1 MEDIFKQLTKIIKNC
16 DNVIFMTHQNMD
28 LDGFASI
35 LALSHIVESFKKDNY
50 ILVDNILKNA
60 SIKKTIEKLKE
71 SNLNYNY
78 IYKKNAL
85 EYLKQNTILI
95 ILDVHKPSMVE
106 MPSILNKTDNIV
118 VIDHHIKCKQYI
130 QNTILNYIN
139 SNMSSTVEIIT
150 EYLKYLNKSV
160 DPIVATMMLA
170 GIEID
175 TNSFNVKTLATTYE
189 TAAYLM
195 KMGAD
200 NILKQE
206 LLKEDKDEYIIRQK
220 YIENSY
226 MLNNNISIC
235 TLDTKIVDNNI
246 LAQIA
251 EDLLQFDNVES
262 AFCIGYISKNKV
274 GISARSIGKY
284 NVEHIMKNLGGG
296 GHSTEA
302 ATQIRNVNIES
313 ALNMLMNEIDK
324 DEVT

>member
-35 LALSHIVESFKKDNY
+35 LALSHVVESFKKDNY
-50 ILVDNILKNA
+50 ILVDNILKNT
-60 SIKKTIEKLKE
+60 SIKKAIEKLKE
-71 SNLNYNY
+71 SHLNYNY

-85 EYLKQNTILI
+85 EYLNPNTILI
-95 ILDVHKPSMVE
+95 ILDVHKPTMVE
-106 MPSILNKTDNIV
+106 MPSILNKTNNIV

-160 DPIVATMMLA
+160 DPIVSTMMLA

-175 TNSFNVKTLATTYE
+175 TNSFNVKTAATTYE

-195 KMGAD
+195 RMGAD

-206 LLKEDKDEYIIRQK
+206 LLKEDKDEYITRQK

-235 TLDTKIVDNNI
+235 TLDTKIVDNNT

-262 AFCIGYISKNKV
+262 AFCIGYISKNKI

-324 DEVT
+324 DEVI